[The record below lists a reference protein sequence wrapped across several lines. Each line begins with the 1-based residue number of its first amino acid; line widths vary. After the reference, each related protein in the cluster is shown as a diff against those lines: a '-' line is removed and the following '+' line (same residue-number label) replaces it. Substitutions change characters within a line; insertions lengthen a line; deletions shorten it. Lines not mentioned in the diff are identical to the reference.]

1 MRARP
6 EAEPASKKTAKNL
19 FKISVSSVHML
30 VFLAFGLVLLKV
42 QLTLHYHRNNFPTMG
57 CGASTGSVSEAMK
70 LHSKIRWFSGDD
82 SKDEKEVKINDIL
95 GMIKSMEVKDKT
107 NGNVAIHIAAQNGH
121 FEIVDLLISKGCQ
134 MSPKNRG
141 GNTRE
146 LKRLFLYSCPLV
158 LASLVFLVV
167 DVFYR

>member
-1 MRARP
+1 
-6 EAEPASKKTAKNL
+6 
-19 FKISVSSVHML
+19 
-30 VFLAFGLVLLKV
+30 
-42 QLTLHYHRNNFPTMG
+42 MG

-70 LHSKIRWFSGDD
+70 LHSKIRWFNGDD

-95 GMIKSMEVKDKT
+95 GMVKSMELKDKN
-107 NGNVAIHIAAQNGH
+107 NGNVALHIASQNGH

-146 LKRLFLYSCPLV
+146 LKLFCTLCPLV
-158 LASLVFLVV
+158 LVSLVFLVV
-167 DVFYR
+167 FVFLPVANFIPLHKSC

>member
-1 MRARP
+1 
-6 EAEPASKKTAKNL
+6 
-19 FKISVSSVHML
+19 
-30 VFLAFGLVLLKV
+30 
-42 QLTLHYHRNNFPTMG
+42 MG

-70 LHSKIRWFSGDD
+70 LHSKIRWFNGDD

-95 GMIKSMEVKDKT
+95 GMVKSMELKDKN
-107 NGNVAIHIAAQNGH
+107 NGNVALHIASQNGH

-146 LKRLFLYSCPLV
+146 LKWLFLYSLEILKV
-158 LASLVFLVV
+158 SF
-167 DVFYR
+167 

>member
-1 MRARP
+1 MCQ
-6 EAEPASKKTAKNL
+6 PAKPVGE
-19 FKISVSSVHML
+19 KISVSIISCRDHLIV
-30 VFLAFGLVLLKV
+30 V
-42 QLTLHYHRNNFPTMG
+42 QLTLHHRKYKFPTMG

-70 LHSKIRWFSGDD
+70 LHSKIRWFNGDD

-95 GMIKSMEVKDKT
+95 GMVKSMELKDKN
-107 NGNVAIHIAAQNGH
+107 NGNVALHIASQNGH

-146 LKRLFLYSCPLV
+146 LKWLFLYSLSVGSGLFGLSCC
-158 LASLVFLVV
+158 FH
-167 DVFYR
+167 FFTGG